1 MDASK
6 IPVLTMKQKIEWL
19 EQHCYKHDIMNTVRI
34 LNVIRRE
41 WHVVGPDTILQHCP
55 AEVRI
60 GLSRGELWALV
71 MQAVRSGDS
80 GRILPC
86 HYSPDQRQEFL
97 MNHSRYNVR
106 SQYIEMVHII
116 YRRWVPITPP
126 TLILCYPTSYLR
138 YAQKSAWAEIKDV
151 AQKNIY
157 YPEKFVPDCIDW
169 EAIGFAELFQMAFI
183 ADAQDEQRKALV
195 PVQDNL
201 KYPIRN
207 DNLRVEAIQSQKF
220 EEWASFRKEPLT
232 LKNVVEEF
240 LQQTWPPGTIE
251 QRQISENLKAAGWKA
266 ARTATCRFWI
276 KK

>member
-1 MDASK
+1 MEASE
-6 IPVLTMKQKIEWL
+6 IPVLTMEQKIEWL
-19 EQHCYKHDIMNTVRI
+19 KQHCYKHDIVNTVRI
-34 LNVIRRE
+34 LNIIRWE

-60 GLSRGELWALV
+60 GLSRSELWALV
-71 MQAVRSGDS
+71 MQVVRSGNS
-80 GRILPC
+80 GGALRY
-86 HYSPDQRQEFL
+86 HYSPGERQEFL

-106 SQYIEMVHII
+106 RQYIEMVHII

-157 YPEKFVPDCIDW
+157 YPEKFVPDRIDW

-183 ADAQDEQRKALV
+183 ADAQDEQRKALI

-201 KYPIRN
+201 KYPIKT

-251 QRQISENLKAAGWKA
+251 QRQLSENLKAAGWKA
-266 ARTATCRFWI
+266 ARTATCRFWV